1 MPKKTTRSDRP
12 TNIPQST
19 TPTVSNPSVGSDA
32 DNQSYSS
39 SNGQT
44 EMETEVARLQRIQ
57 DIFAKGIAE
66 GRTPH
71 DVLFKLMMERPD
83 VVRAYLEVELPTSL
97 ARRVDWDSLQYQP
110 TNFSEPIVSEKRSDL
125 LLSLRLRPSKQQAA
139 PQTIY
144 VYCMFE
150 HQSTDDQTMA
160 WRFFEYL
167 YLWYSHYIKSDTS
180 TEFPKKLPF
189 VFPLVLY
196 NGVQPWTSPISF
208 QELVD
213 IPRGCKSFVPHFQ
226 FSLKD
231 LSQIEDPDIQA
242 DYHRSF
248 LLTKFLDYFK
258 YSRRPEFYDRLQLDE
273 QFVLLRDERG
283 DALYA
288 IFIYILQ
295 TQSNHQEVTK
305 MLNNKLRTEGN
316 MVDVIALIKQDG
328 REEGREE
335 GRQEGKQE
343 GEYQAKIAAAKRML
357 DRQMDLQTIS
367 DITDLSLEE
376 VAKIAQE
383 SKS

>member
-1 MPKKTTRSDRP
+1 MPKKTTRS
-12 TNIPQST
+12 NIPANNLQSNSCSRS
-19 TPTVSNPSVGSDA
+19 TPSDCPEHDNPSD
-32 DNQSYSS
+32 SS
-39 SNGQT
+39 SNDQT
-44 EMETEVARLQRIQ
+44 KLETEVDRLQRIQ
-57 DIFAKGIAE
+57 DIFAKGMAE

-83 VVRAYLEVELPTSL
+83 VVRAYLEVELPTYL

-125 LLSLRLRPSKQQAA
+125 LLSLRLRPSKQQAD

-160 WRFFEYL
+160 WRFFGYL

-196 NGVQPWTSPISF
+196 NGVQPWTSPTSF
-208 QELVD
+208 QEMVD

-231 LSQIEDPDIQA
+231 LSQIEDPDIQT

-258 YSRRPEFYDRLQLDE
+258 YSRRPEFYDRLQVDE
-273 QFVLLRDERG
+273 QFVLLGDERG

-295 TQSNHQEVTK
+295 TQSNHQEVIK
-305 MLNNKLRTEGN
+305 MLNNKLRTEEK
-316 MVDVIALIKQDG
+316 MIDVIALIKQ
-328 REEGREE
+328 
-335 GRQEGKQE
+335 EGKQE
-343 GEYQAKIAAAKRML
+343 GERQKAIATARNLLKMDLSHEQIATATELSLADIAKIER
-357 DRQMDLQTIS
+357 
-367 DITDLSLEE
+367 
-376 VAKIAQE
+376 E

>member
-1 MPKKTTRSDRP
+1 MPKKSNR
-12 TNIPQST
+12 
-19 TPTVSNPSVGSDA
+19 SNPQHSAVPPASNPNDSPEQDHQS
-32 DNQSYSS
+32 DNQ
-39 SNGQT
+39 T
-44 EMETEVARLQRIQ
+44 DVETEIARLRRIQ
-57 DIFAKGIAE
+57 DIFEQEMAE

-83 VVRAYLEVELPTSL
+83 VARAYLEVELPISL
-97 ARRVDWDSLQYQP
+97 SRRVDWDSLQYQP
-110 TNFSEPIVSEKRSDL
+110 TNFSEPIISEKRSDI
-125 LLSLRLRPSKQQAA
+125 LLSLRLRASNQQTNG
-139 PQTIY
+139 QTIY

-167 YLWYSHYIKSDTS
+167 YLWYSHYLKSEDAS
-180 TEFPKKLPF
+180 DSPKKLPF

-196 NGVQPWTSPISF
+196 NGVQPWKSPTSF
-208 QELVD
+208 QEMVD

-231 LSQIEDPDIQA
+231 LSQIDDPDIQA
-242 DYHRSF
+242 DYQRSF

-258 YSRRPEFYDRLQLDE
+258 YSRRPEFYERLKMDE
-273 QFVLLRDERG
+273 HFVLLRDERG

-316 MVDVIALIKQDG
+316 MVDVIELIKQDG
-328 REEGREE
+328 REQGIE
-335 GRQEGKQE
+335 Q
-343 GEYQAKIAAAKRML
+343 GEYQAKINTARKLLQRE
-357 DRQMDLQTIS
+357 MDIA
-367 DITDLSLEE
+367 DIAEITGLSEADINQIVTATDDE
-376 VAKIAQE
+376 K
-383 SKS
+383 

>member
-1 MPKKTTRSDRP
+1 MPKKTTRS
-12 TNIPQST
+12 NIPANSPQSNSSSGS
-19 TPTVSNPSVGSDA
+19 TPSDCSEHES
-32 DNQSYSS
+32 QSDSS
-39 SNGQT
+39 SNDET

-57 DIFAKGIAE
+57 DIFAKGMAE

-83 VVRAYLEVELPTSL
+83 VARAYLEVELPTSL
-97 ARRVDWDSLQYQP
+97 SRRVDWDSLQYRP
-110 TNFSEPIVSEKRSDL
+110 TNFTEPIVSEKRSDL
-125 LLSLRLRPSKQQAA
+125 LLSLRLRPSKQHNDD
-139 PQTIY
+139 QTIY

-150 HQSTDDQTMA
+150 HQSTDDHSMA

-167 YLWYSHYIKSDTS
+167 YLWYSHYIKSDAS
-180 TEFPKKLPF
+180 TEFPRRLPKKLPF

-208 QELVD
+208 QEMVD
-213 IPRGCKSFVPHFQ
+213 IPRGCTSFVPHFQ

-231 LSQIEDPDIQA
+231 LSQIDDPDIQA

-273 QFVLLRDERG
+273 QFVLLRNERG

-295 TQSNHQEVTK
+295 TQSNHQEVIK
-305 MLNNKLRTEGN
+305 MLNNKLRTEEN
-316 MVDVIALIKQDG
+316 MVDVIALIKQ
-328 REEGREE
+328 EGIEQGIE
-335 GRQEGKQE
+335 QGRQEGERQKVIQT
-343 GEYQAKIAAAKRML
+343 AKRML

-367 DITDLSLEE
+367 DITELSLEDI
-376 VAKIAQE
+376 AKIERE

>member
-1 MPKKTTRSDRP
+1 MPKKTVRSNL
-12 TNIPQST
+12 TANSPQSNSSIGS
-19 TPTVSNPSVGSDA
+19 PPNDCSEHENPSD
-32 DNQSYSS
+32 SS
-39 SNGQT
+39 SNDQT
-44 EMETEVARLQRIQ
+44 ELETEVARLQRIQ
-57 DIFAKGIAE
+57 DIFAKGMAE

-83 VVRAYLEVELPTSL
+83 VARAYLEVELPTSL
-97 ARRVDWDSLQYQP
+97 TRRVDWDSLQYRP
-110 TNFSEPIVSEKRSDL
+110 TNFTEPIVSEKRSDL
-125 LLSLRLRPSKQQAA
+125 LLSLRIRPSKQQKDD
-139 PQTIY
+139 QTIY

-150 HQSTDDQTMA
+150 HQSTDDHSMA

-167 YLWYSHYIKSDTS
+167 YLWYSHYIKSEDS
-180 TEFPKKLPF
+180 TDFPRKLPF

-196 NGVQPWTSPISF
+196 NGVQPWTSPIRF
-208 QELVD
+208 QEMVD
-213 IPRGCKSFVPHFQ
+213 IPRGCTSFVPHFQ

-231 LSQIEDPDIQA
+231 LSQIDDPDIQA

-273 QFVLLRDERG
+273 QFVLLRNERG

-295 TQSNHQEVTK
+295 TQSNHQEVIK
-305 MLNNKLRTEGN
+305 MLNNKLSTEED
-316 MVDVIALIKQDG
+316 MVDVIALIKQ
-328 REEGREE
+328 EGIEQGIEQGIER
-335 GRQEGKQE
+335 GRQEGERQKVIQT
-343 GEYQAKIAAAKRML
+343 AKRML

-367 DITDLSLEE
+367 DITELSLEDI
-376 VAKIAQE
+376 AKIEQE

>member
-1 MPKKTTRSDRP
+1 
-12 TNIPQST
+12 
-19 TPTVSNPSVGSDA
+19 
-32 DNQSYSS
+32 
-39 SNGQT
+39 
-44 EMETEVARLQRIQ
+44 
-57 DIFAKGIAE
+57 
-66 GRTPH
+66 
-71 DVLFKLMMERPD
+71 LFKLMMERPD

-97 ARRVDWDSLQYQP
+97 AHRVDWDSLQYRP

-125 LLSLRLRPSKQQAA
+125 LLSLRLRQSNKQGNN
-139 PQTIY
+139 QTIY

-180 TEFPKKLPF
+180 TEFPKRLPKKLPF

-208 QELVD
+208 QEMVD
-213 IPRGCKSFVPHFQ
+213 IPRGCKPFVPHFQ

-231 LSQIEDPDIQA
+231 LSQIDDPDIQA

-248 LLTKFLDYFK
+248 LLIKFLDYFK
-258 YSRRPEFYDRLQLDE
+258 YSRRPEFYDRLQIDE

-295 TQSNHQEVTK
+295 TQPNHKEVIK
-305 MLNNKLRTEGN
+305 MLNNKLRTEEN
-316 MVDVIALIKQDG
+316 MVDVIALIKQVG
-328 REEGREE
+328 HEEGIEQGIEQGIER
-335 GRQEGKQE
+335 GRQEGERQKAIQT
-343 GEYQAKIAAAKRML
+343 AKRML
-357 DRQMDLQTIS
+357 DRQIDIQTIS
-367 DITDLSLEE
+367 DITELSLEDIT
-376 VAKIAQE
+376 KIE
-383 SKS
+383 RELKS